1 MPSLVGAFDY
11 EMFQKMAF
19 IAKNGSFQPLVL
31 ILSVFNELKATR
43 FNSIQCTRG
52 NGNATTKLFLQLL
65 LGTEEKSLIDPA
77 RNFQIQKKKEKKGK
91 KKHALN
97 ESVIVYSHT
106 SKHRSKQL
114 SENPLTPTQNC
125 SLLRS
130 WCVNFGFLHLTRT
143 FSLLSSARK
152 NLTSLKRPFFKLLSS
167 TSPSAMLILFQIG
180 RAHV

>member
-1 MPSLVGAFDY
+1 
-11 EMFQKMAF
+11 MFQKMAF
-19 IAKNGSFQPLVL
+19 IAKNGSFRPLVL

-77 RNFQIQKKKEKKGK
+77 RNFQKFSRKKKEKKRK

-130 WCVNFGFLHLTRT
+130 CCVNFGFLHLTT
-143 FSLLSSARK
+143 YLFIAFIGQEES
-152 NLTSLKRPFFKLLSS
+152 NIFKK
-167 TSPSAMLILFQIG
+167 ALFQAAFIHKSLSH
-180 RAHV
+180 AHSILVVR